1 MNTVAGTTTS
11 TAERVLGPELAAQL
25 RAQANN
31 DPPLT
36 DDQLDGLQRLFTPA
50 APKATAEAA

>member
-1 MNTVAGTTTS
+1 MNPAGTTTGD
-11 TAERVLGPELAAQL
+11 TERVLGHELAAQL
-25 RAQANN
+25 RAQADD

-50 APKATAEAA
+50 TTTAARTAA